1 LSLQPTGNKTSAPL
15 DLIFSDVW
23 GPTPMFSSNGF
34 RYFVIF
40 INVHIKYIWYYP
52 FFAKSD
58 VFSIFQRFQLLVEHW
73 FSHKIKF
80 VQTFWGGEYR
90 KLNSFFQTIGIHHQL
105 ICPHTY
111 EQNGSV
117 ECRHSHIVETGL
129 TLLGQCSASL

>member
-40 INVHIKYIWYYP
+40 INV
-52 FFAKSD
+52 
-58 VFSIFQRFQLLVEHW
+58 HW

>member
-23 GPTPMFSSNGF
+23 GPAPMFSSNGF

-73 FSHKIKF
+73 FSQKIKF
-80 VQTFWGGEYR
+80 VQTFWGDECCYP
-90 KLNSFFQTIGIHHQL
+90 NFDPCFDNFFKIKINK
-105 ICPHTY
+105 IK
-111 EQNGSV
+111 
-117 ECRHSHIVETGL
+117 
-129 TLLGQCSASL
+129 